1 MLIVLIMVFTVD
13 VLLLFAS
20 SRFLGMEQPALRL
33 LAGALVH
40 TAFVGCSLLSGFSFL
55 SGIWWRLLAL
65 MLAAL
70 AFCGL
75 SVRVIS
81 MSVLFGL
88 LHLSLNGIAQGTD
101 ELRSMLLGAAG
112 MAFAGLAK
120 GRGNMLIPVELS
132 LGDRTLRFTAL
143 KDTGNALRD
152 PVTGRPVLVVESK
165 VAGALTGLTPEA
177 LENPIES
184 IGTIPGL
191 RLIPYKT
198 VGNTGFLL
206 AMQIPEAKI
215 GDRRGSAV
223 VAFSPRAFESHYQA
237 LTGGTL

>member
-1 MLIVLIMVFTVD
+1 MVLIMVFIVD

-20 SRFLGMEQPALRL
+20 GRFLGLEIPVLRL

-120 GRGNMLIPVELS
+120 VRRGSKLVPVELT
-132 LGDRTLRFTAL
+132 LGDRTLRLTAL

-152 PVTGRPVLVVESK
+152 PVTGRPVLVVEAN
-165 VAGALTGLTPEA
+165 VAATLTGLTTEA
-177 LENPIES
+177 LENPVES

-198 VGNTGFLL
+198 VGNAGFLL
-206 AMQIPEAKI
+206 AMQIPDAKI
-215 GDRRGSAV
+215 GERRGSAI
-223 VAFSPRAFESHYQA
+223 VAFSPQVFESHYQA
-237 LTGGTL
+237 LTGGMV